1 MNDMRKDDASTM
13 HVIGSLHGGGAERL
27 LTNLVTQQQADRE
40 RGSVVCLYPG
50 GVFRRTLEA
59 EGIEVLDLGMRHAS
73 DTVGG
78 LLKLAALLRE
88 RRPAVVQSWMYGANV
103 FASLA
108 LGWAGRGETRL
119 IWGIF
124 CSDVDASAYPWRSHR
139 LHRGVARLF
148 SAHVDGIVYNASQAR
163 DFHRSIGFREPR
175 SLVIPNCLDI
185 HTFRPDPSA
194 RATVRRELGIADE
207 AVVVV
212 MAARADPMKDW
223 RGVRT
228 AVDGL
233 PGVVTVA
240 IGEGTERLTPQPGF
254 IGLGWRDDV
263 ARIFSGA
270 DMFLLG
276 SAFGEGTSLALAEAM
291 ACGLPC
297 VVTEVGGNGA
307 LVGSAG
313 IVVPPRRSAA
323 LRAAILEL
331 AGDKARR
338 EELGRAARA
347 RMIHGHS
354 ADEIAAMLK
363 AFTASAMGA
372 A

>member
-1 MNDMRKDDASTM
+1 MTDRQRAGATM

-27 LTNLVTQQQADRE
+27 LTNLVTQQAE
-40 RGSVVCLYPG
+40 RDGGPVVCLYPG

-59 EGIEVLDLGMRHAS
+59 AGIEVVDLGMRG
-73 DTVGG
+73 VGDAVRG
-78 LLKLAALLRE
+78 VLKLAALLRE

-103 FASLA
+103 FASVA
-108 LGWAGRGETRL
+108 LGWAGRRDTRL

-148 SAHVDGIVYNASQAR
+148 SARVDGIVYNASQAR

-175 SLVIPNCLDI
+175 SLVIPNCLD
-185 HTFRPDPSA
+185 TQAFRHDPSA
-194 RATVRRELGIADE
+194 RAAVRRELGIADD
-207 AVVVV
+207 AIMVV
-212 MAARADPMKDW
+212 MAARVDPMKDW
-223 RGVRT
+223 HGVLA
-228 AVDGL
+228 AVNGL

-240 IGEGTERLTPQPGF
+240 IGDGTDRLTPQPGF
-254 IGLGWRDDV
+254 VGLGWRDDV
-263 ARIFSGA
+263 PRIFSSA
-270 DMFLLG
+270 DIFVLG

-291 ACGLPC
+291 ACSLPC

-307 LVGSAG
+307 LVGSTG
-313 IVVPPRRSAA
+313 IVVPPRRTAA
-323 LRAAILEL
+323 LRAALLDL
-331 AGDKARR
+331 AGSQARR

-347 RMIHGHS
+347 RMLRGHS
-354 ADEIAAMLK
+354 ADEIAALLR
-363 AFTASAMGA
+363 AFTASAVGA